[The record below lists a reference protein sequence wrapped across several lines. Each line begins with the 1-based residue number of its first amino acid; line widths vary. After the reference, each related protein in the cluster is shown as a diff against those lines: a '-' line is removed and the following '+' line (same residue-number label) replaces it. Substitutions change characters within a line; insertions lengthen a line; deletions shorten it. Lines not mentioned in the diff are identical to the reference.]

1 MPFACSEPFANP
13 MVVAQTPAG
22 ENHTLR
28 MPLLDL
34 NHLLPAQLAGTR
46 SDTERLRL
54 CSPVISVFMSTR
66 PDRTGPRGLPVRSV
80 VFARSG
86 GNS

>member
-1 MPFACSEPFANP
+1 MPLACSEPFANP

-46 SDTERLRL
+46 TDTELLLLSFLDLICAR
-54 CSPVISVFMSTR
+54 T
-66 PDRTGPRGLPVRSV
+66 DRTGPDRAGCRFGSV
-80 VFARSG
+80 VLASSG